1 MLAVAQRDI
10 FFPANHCSLGMTL
23 DQNNPSD
30 KVCCIS
36 AFLVTT
42 QEVNPLSCL
51 VLSSVGRQLRENM
64 HGFHRV

>member
-42 QEVNPLSCL
+42 QEVNMAMPPFLLSAFIC
-51 VLSSVGRQLRENM
+51 R
-64 HGFHRV
+64 